1 MPGRVF
7 VTDDGGARPVGGIV
21 VGALLVIQVEP
32 AVAALNLDEGPL
44 GLGVVV
50 VAVDRGGGGGRLG
63 LRAGAGA
70 GGRGPLRVRAAR
82 VHGRHGVLVVL
93 RGLQPVGLQLGAGDV
108 EQQHGVLAAVPV
120 LYDGHRVVV
129 LVLQI
134 LAGEGHHAAVGRRD
148 GPIVQEQ
155 LHLAERRRAGGLRHV
170 RAVHRVAVGIGEAR
184 HIHRHDE
191 VVHARLV
198 RVRVVVLHPG
208 GAVQLGQGGAVVA
221 LQRVGGELG
230 LGVDG
235 EDVHREGGVV
245 APEALDGGSARLGEL
260 LALHAHGDGTGVGGQ
275 HLVVV
280 DGLRGVVLVEGLA
293 VVAQLGRLVQKGV
306 RIGELRVLVGLVGSR
321 QPVGPHVALEGG
333 DEVLDGL
340 AVVVLREQGGVLGL
354 ELVGG
359 LVGDPALAEAAARGV
374 ARRGAQVLD
383 GLERAVLVVAL
394 QLDGDLLAHGGEGE
408 PQVQF
413 ARVEIGGGAVEAHFP
428 LLGRDDVVHVQ
439 LAAAGH
445 DVRVL
450 VVDDQG
456 GGLAA
461 AKARAVAARRLQYI
475 GGVVLDGEVAVRA
488 LARAGSVGEHFEG
501 GGTGE
506 VHPRQRDIGLHALA
520 DVDGVG
526 GGAFEGEGRAR
537 EHLDGASGGVG
548 LRRPAVGRCALGA
561 IGRGLS

>member
-7 VTDDGGARPVGGIV
+7 VTDDGGARPVGGV
-21 VGALLVIQVEP
+21 VGGALLVVQVEP

-70 GGRGPLRVRAAR
+70 GGRGRLRVRAAR

-245 APEALDGGSARLGEL
+245 APEALGGGSARLGEL

-354 ELVGG
+354 ELVGE

-408 PQVQF
+408 PQVQL
-413 ARVEIGGGAVEAHFP
+413 ARVEIGGGAV
-428 LLGRDDVVHVQ
+428 
-439 LAAAGH
+439 
-445 DVRVL
+445 L
-450 VVDDQG
+450 V
-456 GGLAA
+456 GLAA
-461 AKARAVAARRLQYI
+461 DLQIPAGHRLGAHAV
-475 GGVVLDGEVAVRA
+475 GFGEVDAEHEDLLLIPSLVLTMA
-488 LARAGSVGEHFEG
+488 LLFLTLFA
-501 GGTGE
+501 
-506 VHPRQRDIGLHALA
+506 ALK
-520 DVDGVG
+520 
-526 GGAFEGEGRAR
+526 
-537 EHLDGASGGVG
+537 
-548 LRRPAVGRCALGA
+548 
-561 IGRGLS
+561 